1 MVVGCS
7 DGQVKIFEIKFGTG
21 IKTLKTH
28 QADIKCM
35 TSSEKAVNFFK
46 LDLCKWSG
54 F

>member
-7 DGQVKIFEIKFGTG
+7 DGHVKIFEIKFGTG

-35 TSSEKAVNFFK
+35 TSSEKAIYV
-46 LDLCKWSG
+46 SG
-54 F
+54 VDSKIACI